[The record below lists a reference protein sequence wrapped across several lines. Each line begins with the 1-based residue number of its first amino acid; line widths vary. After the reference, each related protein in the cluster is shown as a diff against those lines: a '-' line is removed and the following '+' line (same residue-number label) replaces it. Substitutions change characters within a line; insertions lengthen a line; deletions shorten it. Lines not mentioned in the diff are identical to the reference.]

1 MGSKRT
7 VALIEDRPDN
17 AEVLRILLTSESGLP
32 EVPWFKSG
40 QEFLATF
47 EPGSFA
53 LILLDIALPGM
64 DGYGVLREIRAKD
77 PDVPVI
83 ALTAYAYPADRERAL
98 RAGFTDYV
106 AKPIVDFDHFSRI
119 IARHIDPRQSGSGA
133 SA

>member
-83 ALTAYAYPADRERAL
+83 AITAYAYPADRERAL

-106 AKPIVDFDHFSRI
+106 AKPIVDFDQFRRI
-119 IARHIDPRQSGSGA
+119 IAHHIDPRQSGSGA